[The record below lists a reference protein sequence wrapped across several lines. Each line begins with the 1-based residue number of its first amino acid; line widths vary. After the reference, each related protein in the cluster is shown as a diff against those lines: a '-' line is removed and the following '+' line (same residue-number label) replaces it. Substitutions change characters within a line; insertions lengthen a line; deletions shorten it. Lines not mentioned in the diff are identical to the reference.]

1 MNRKFAFTIAATIAA
16 FAVAVQPALSEI
28 TNLNDLPRV
37 ERKLL
42 GSTETPWSRPI
53 MVYDS
58 FTEESFPAV
67 MDVNYHGNKL
77 LIGKENG
84 IVTMWTLSGIKA
96 AYYYRNN
103 AGQVA
108 ALLND
113 GLQVK
118 VDGKV
123 YTSPPITNSMYPMT
137 SELHAALMQSSG
149 KVFVRALHNGKQFD
163 TEIGRGTI
171 KAYQE
176 LGAYFSR
183 QQS

>member
-1 MNRKFAFTIAATIAA
+1 MNRKFAFTIAAIITA
-16 FAVAVQPALSEI
+16 FAVTGKPALAEI
-28 TNLNDLPRV
+28 TSLNDLPRIN
-37 ERKLL
+37 RKSL
-42 GSTETPWSRPI
+42 GSPKTPWSRPI
-53 MVYDS
+53 MVYDN

-67 MDVNYHGNKL
+67 MDINYYGSKL
-77 LIGKENG
+77 LIGEEDG

-96 AYYYRNN
+96 VYYYRNQ
-103 AGQVA
+103 AGEVGS
-108 ALLND
+108 LLND

-123 YTSPPITNSMYPMT
+123 YTSPPISNSMYPIT
-137 SELHAALMQSSG
+137 PELYQALMQSSG

-176 LGAYFSR
+176 LGAYFYR
-183 QQS
+183 HK

>member
-1 MNRKFAFTIAATIAA
+1 MCRAFAFTIAATITA
-16 FAVAVQPALSEI
+16 FAMAVQPALAEI
-28 TNLNDLPRV
+28 MSLNDLPRV
-37 ERKLL
+37 ERKSL
-42 GSTETPWSRPI
+42 GSTKTPWSRPI

-67 MDVNYHGNKL
+67 MDVNYRGNEL
-77 LIGKENG
+77 LIGEENG

-96 AYYYRNN
+96 AYYYRNK
-103 AGQVA
+103 AGEVGA
-108 ALLND
+108 FLND
-113 GLQVK
+113 GLQIK

-123 YTSPPITNSMYPMT
+123 YTAPPITNSMYPIT
-137 SELHAALMQSSG
+137 PELHQALMQSSG

-163 TEIGRGTI
+163 SEIGRGTI

-183 QQS
+183 QQP